1 MKMIEKN
8 MIERFRSGP
17 FLKTQNKERFSN

>member
-1 MKMIEKN
+1 MIEKN